1 MPDLPF
7 SKYHAHPAKPTSPK
21 ERGEVASS
29 PSVPLSLCPSVP
41 SSSPFVPSSY
51 ADLQVTS
58 NFTFLSGASH
68 PDELVAQAAS
78 LRHAAIA
85 ITDLHSLAGIV
96 RAHVAAKEHNIQLIV
111 GTKIIPQPTH
121 TNRGEAAPS
130 PSVPLSLWPSVPSSC
145 PSVPS
150 LTLLPTSLPAY
161 TNLCRLLT
169 RGKRR
174 AEKGQCHIS
183 LHDIIEL
190 NAGLIAIITPP
201 APHGGVFTPDETFI
215 DTLRDLRSVFNDDRL
230 SLAAHRLYTSHD
242 HEYLDQL
249 QSLASHTQVPLVA
262 TNDVHYHIAERRAL
276 QDVLTCIKHTTT
288 IQQAGDRL
296 FPHGERYL
304 KPPEEMHRL
313 FASHPKAIART
324 IDIARRC
331 AGFSLD
337 QVKYEYPEEICP
349 KGRSP
354 MAHLRELTWKGAAD
368 RFKKPLSER
377 TWFEPAPNSSPSVPS
392 GVPPHSVWDSSPFVP
407 LSLCPSVPSE
417 IPPHS
422 VWGSSPSVPLSLC
435 PSVPSSSPS
444 VPSSSP
450 SAPSS
455 FSSQIPPAVLA
466 RIEHE
471 FAIIEDLDY
480 AKYFLTVY
488 DIVAF
493 ARSRG
498 ILCQGRGAAAN
509 SAVCYCLGITSVDPS
524 RIDLLFERFVSK
536 ERNEPPDIDIDFEHE
551 RREEVIQ
558 YIYGKYGRDR
568 AALVAEIISYRGRSA
583 VREVGKALG
592 LSLDLV
598 DTLAKELDRWSSKQ
612 HTDQDLRE
620 LGLDPRDHTLRLCMN
635 LTRQILGF
643 PRHLSQHVGGFI
655 ISHQN
660 LSDLVPIENAA
671 MENRTV
677 IEWDKDDV
685 DAMGMLKIDC
695 LGLGML
701 TCIRK
706 ALDFI
711 NEEGTKGLEEGT
723 EGQRDK
729 ETKEMNAAS
738 LHDSLNKKSGA
749 AATSPS
755 VPLSLC
761 PSVPSSCPSVP
772 SGVPPHSVWGSS
784 PSVPLSLCP
793 SVPLSL
799 CPSVPSSCPS
809 VPLSLHSIPP
819 EDPAVYDMA
828 CRADTIGVFQIESRA
843 QMSMLPRLKPRRFYD
858 LVIQV
863 AIVRPGPIQGDM
875 VHPYLRRR
883 DGKEPVI
890 FPSEAVRDVLG
901 KTLGVP
907 LFQEQAMRLAIVA
920 AGFSAG
926 EADKLRRAMA
936 AWKRKGDRLMA
947 FEERFVG
954 GMLANNYPPDFARRC
969 FEQLKGFSEYGFP
982 ESHAASFALLV
993 YVSAWIKLHHPAA
1006 FAAAL
1011 INSQPMGFYA
1021 PAQLVRDAREHG
1033 TTVHPI
1039 DVNHSAWNCTLESHA
1054 SGRPALRL
1062 GMRLVRS
1069 LSEPHADAISHAVA
1083 RRGPFSSIESLWR
1096 ASRVPLAALRALA
1109 RADAFR
1115 SMNVDRRQAL
1125 WQIQDLRDNPLPL
1138 FDDLVSAP
1146 DSSTSL
1152 LPIMPPDRQVLHDY
1166 NAIGLSLKA
1175 HPISFFRDRLASLRF
1190 TTSSHIRDKARAG
1203 ASVRIAGMVLVRQR
1217 PSTAS
1222 GVVFI
1227 TIEDETGAANLI
1239 LRPAVYER
1247 FRRAAKL
1254 SSCVAVKGT
1263 VERQGSVVHVMVSK
1277 IADLRK
1283 VLVSL
1288 PSIPSNSRDFY

>member
-1 MPDLPF
+1 
-7 SKYHAHPAKPTSPK
+7 
-21 ERGEVASS
+21 
-29 PSVPLSLCPSVP
+29 LSLCP
-41 SSSPFVPSSY
+41 F
-51 ADLQVTS
+51 
-58 NFTFLSGASH
+58 
-68 PDELVAQAAS
+68 
-78 LRHAAIA
+78 
-85 ITDLHSLAGIV
+85 
-96 RAHVAAKEHNIQLIV
+96 
-111 GTKIIPQPTH
+111 
-121 TNRGEAAPS
+121 
-130 PSVPLSLWPSVPSSC
+130 
-145 PSVPS
+145 
-150 LTLLPTSLPAY
+150 
-161 TNLCRLLT
+161 
-169 RGKRR
+169 
-174 AEKGQCHIS
+174 
-183 LHDIIEL
+183 
-190 NAGLIAIITPP
+190 
-201 APHGGVFTPDETFI
+201 
-215 DTLRDLRSVFNDDRL
+215 
-230 SLAAHRLYTSHD
+230 
-242 HEYLDQL
+242 
-249 QSLASHTQVPLVA
+249 
-262 TNDVHYHIAERRAL
+262 
-276 QDVLTCIKHTTT
+276 
-288 IQQAGDRL
+288 
-296 FPHGERYL
+296 
-304 KPPEEMHRL
+304 
-313 FASHPKAIART
+313 
-324 IDIARRC
+324 
-331 AGFSLD
+331 
-337 QVKYEYPEEICP
+337 
-349 KGRSP
+349 
-354 MAHLRELTWKGAAD
+354 
-368 RFKKPLSER
+368 
-377 TWFEPAPNSSPSVPS
+377 
-392 GVPPHSVWDSSPFVP
+392 
-407 LSLCPSVPSE
+407 
-417 IPPHS
+417 
-422 VWGSSPSVPLSLC
+422 
-435 PSVPSSSPS
+435 VPSSSPS
-444 VPSSSP
+444 VT
-450 SAPSS
+450 S

-471 FAIIEDLDY
+471 FAIIEDLNY

-620 LGLDPRDHTLRLCMN
+620 IGLDPHDHTLRLCMN

-729 ETKEMNAAS
+729 ETKGMNAAA
-738 LHDSLNKKSGA
+738 LHDSIPSHMHKERGT

-761 PSVPSSCPSVP
+761 PFVPFA
-772 SGVPPHSVWGSS
+772 
-784 PSVPLSLCP
+784 
-793 SVPLSL
+793 
-799 CPSVPSSCPS
+799 
-809 VPLSLHSIPP
+809 LHSIPP

-843 QMSMLPRLKPRRFYD
+843 QMSMLPRLKPRHFYD

-883 DGKEPVI
+883 DGKEPVN
-890 FPSEAVRDVLG
+890 FPSEAVREVLG

-936 AWKRKGDRLMA
+936 AWKRKGDRLLA

-1033 TTVHPI
+1033 TTVHPV
-1039 DVNHSAWNCTLESHA
+1039 DVNRSAWNCTLEPHA
-1054 SGRPALRL
+1054 PGRPALRL

-1069 LSEPHADAISHAVA
+1069 LSEPHADSISHAVA
-1083 RRGPFSSIESLWR
+1083 RRGSFPSIESLWR

-1115 SMNVDRRQAL
+1115 SMNIERRQAL

-1138 FDDLVSAP
+1138 FDDLEPAP
-1146 DSSTSL
+1146 DSSASL

-1175 HPISFFRDRLASLRF
+1175 HPIFFFRDRLASLRF

-1239 LRPAVYER
+1239 LRPAIYER
-1247 FRRAAKL
+1247 FRRAAYL

-1277 IADLRK
+1277 IADL
-1283 VLVSL
+1283 L
-1288 PSIPSNSRDFY
+1288 